1 MSGREKA
8 LAALERAGARY
19 ELAEHPAVFTV
30 EEAHAAGVPFA
41 PFGAK
46 NLFLRDDKKRA
57 YYLVTMPDEKQ
68 VPLKGIQAAIGSRR
82 LSFASADDLER
93 KLGLIPG
100 AVTPLGA
107 LNDAEHAVQVVFDQ
121 ELVDLGRVAVHPC
134 DNTAS
139 VLVATGDLIDVLR
152 AAGAPVR
159 VVAL

>member
-1 MSGREKA
+1 MSGREEA

-30 EEAHAAGVPFA
+30 EEAHAAGVPFG

-57 YYLVTMPDEKQ
+57 YYLVTMPDGKQ
-68 VPLKGIQAAIGSRR
+68 LPLKGIQAAIGSRR

-93 KLGLIPG
+93 KLGLLPG

-107 LNDAEHAVQVVFDQ
+107 LNDTEHTVQVVIDQ
-121 ELVDLGRVAVHPC
+121 ELVDLGRIAVHPC
-134 DNTAS
+134 DNTAT
-139 VLVATGDLIDVLR
+139 VLVGTGDLIGVLR